1 MTVVPKKD
9 LIVFV
14 VVVVDVD
21 VTSGYSWKLLVSN
34 FEFLST
40 KDRPNF
46 LKCVFVKINGSDVN
60 NKIVH

>member
-1 MTVVPKKD
+1 M
-9 LIVFV
+9 
-14 VVVVDVD
+14 DVD

-46 LKCVFVKINGSDVN
+46 LKYVFVKINGSDVN
-60 NKIVH
+60 NKITH

>member
-1 MTVVPKKD
+1 M
-9 LIVFV
+9 
-14 VVVVDVD
+14 DVD

-34 FEFLST
+34 FEFHSI

-60 NKIVH
+60 NKIAH

>member
-1 MTVVPKKD
+1 M
-9 LIVFV
+9 
-14 VVVVDVD
+14 DVD

-46 LKCVFVKINGSDVN
+46 LKCVFVKINRSDVN
-60 NKIVH
+60 NKIAH